1 MFGIGT
7 TELLVILAMV
17 AIAVVLFAAML
28 KRGK

>member
-17 AIAVVLFAAML
+17 AIAVVLFAAMV